1 MRLTTLLITLTLFS
15 ACREKQS
22 RNLQLQEQTVTG
34 DRVEVIYFHGKQRCM
49 TCKSIEEQTK
59 ELLKSRRSS
68 ENRTDRIPD
77 SRYFG

>member
-49 TCKSIEEQTK
+49 TYRGTDKRIADR
-59 ELLKSRRSS
+59 KSRRSS

>member
-34 DRVEVIYFHGKQRCM
+34 DRVEVIYFHGKQ
-49 TCKSIEEQTK
+49 T
-59 ELLKSRRSS
+59 LYDL
-68 ENRTDRIPD
+68 
-77 SRYFG
+77 